1 MLAGHSGVR
10 TLPADWAE
18 RVPLHI
24 AAPAAAE
31 PATMIDRV
39 QARKLDR
46 CEMFALIAAREAW
59 ADAGRPDVD
68 PEKLGVVVAS
78 GIGGISSTL
87 TAYDTLRE
95 RGWQRLSPF
104 TVPHLMPQG
113 PGGVRTT

>member
-18 RVPLHI
+18 RLPCHI

-78 GIGGISSTL
+78 GIGGISSPP
-87 TAYDTLRE
+87 APHHPLR
-95 RGWQRLSPF
+95 
-104 TVPHLMPQG
+104 G
-113 PGGVRTT
+113 PGRARP